1 MQLTA
6 VDSGMGVSP
15 VRAAADVAPLDWV
28 PVEDRWLGMDRRAL
42 VPAVVVAAFA
52 ALAFWGFPALN
63 GAIAVDDPVRAGDV
77 IQLDEAVT
85 FAPAAGW
92 NLTTGLRQ
100 GDAATTGYP
109 GTAQVTQNGVAFTV
123 IADTFDGT
131 PRALLSQ
138 IKRTNSQLDADSAI
152 TVNGRVQTFTTV
164 SGEHGV
170 IAPFTSS
177 SGVGLVAAFVFGG
190 TGVEVVAFGPT
201 TIDSSTQRDII
212 SMLES
217 VQPLSPADGTAS

>member
-1 MQLTA
+1 M
-6 VDSGMGVSP
+6 
-15 VRAAADVAPLDWV
+15 RAAADVAPLDWV

-42 VPAVVVAAFA
+42 VPAVVVAVFGAI
-52 ALAFWGFPALN
+52 AFWGLPAIN
-63 GAIAVDDPVRAGDV
+63 GAIGVDDPVRAGDV
-77 IQLDEAVT
+77 IQLDTVAT

-92 NLTTGLRQ
+92 NIESGLRQ

-109 GTAQVTQNGVAFTV
+109 KAAQLSRNGVTFSVVT
-123 IADTFDGT
+123 DQFDGT

-138 IKRTNSQLDADSAI
+138 IERTNSKLDEDSAI
-152 TVNGRVQTFTTV
+152 TVTGRARTFTTV

-177 SGVGLVAAFVFGG
+177 SGVGLVAAFVFDG
-190 TGVEVVAFGPT
+190 TGVEVAAFGPT
-201 TIDSSTQRDII
+201 TIDSSTQRDIV

-217 VQPLSPADGTAS
+217 VQPLSPTEGSAS